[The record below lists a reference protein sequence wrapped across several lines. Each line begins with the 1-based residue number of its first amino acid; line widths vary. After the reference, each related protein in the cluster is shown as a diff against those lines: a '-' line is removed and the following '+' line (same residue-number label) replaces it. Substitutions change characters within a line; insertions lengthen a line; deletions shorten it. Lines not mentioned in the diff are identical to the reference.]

1 MAKMIKCATCG
12 ADIASNAK
20 SCPNCGAKNKK
31 PVYRRPI
38 FIILLV
44 IVILFGVR
52 SFNVARQHNSYVEK
66 GYAILKFDDGT
77 EMRSWDLNKI
87 EDESSVKAT
96 TYVGKEVNTTIQI
109 TNISPHFIEDGVG
122 CIVHHHF
129 ERQAF
134 VSLLVSAILNGLFHH
149 AESGLTFDH
158 FNQCRILVRSG
169 VACLFQRGLGSND
182 SAVGEIISEQILHGK
197 TFLVLL
203 APCVFL
209 GRHR

>member
-12 ADIASNAK
+12 ANIASNAK

-66 GYAILKFDDGT
+66 GYAILEFDDGT

-122 CIVHHHF
+122 CIRFSHSDY
-129 ERQAF
+129 
-134 VSLLVSAILNGLFHH
+134 SLTQNDYDTLTSLQDGDVIKVKGTICSIGGGNWFIELNNIT
-149 AESGLTFDH
+149 S
-158 FNQCRILVRSG
+158 VKK
-169 VACLFQRGLGSND
+169 
-182 SAVGEIISEQILHGK
+182 VG
-197 TFLVLL
+197 
-203 APCVFL
+203 
-209 GRHR
+209 

>member
-44 IVILFGVR
+44 IVILFCVR

-87 EDESSVKAT
+87 EDERSVKAT

-109 TNISPHFIEDGVG
+109 TNISTHFIEDGVG
-122 CIVHHHF
+122 CIRFSHSDY
-129 ERQAF
+129 
-134 VSLLVSAILNGLFHH
+134 SLTQNDYDTLTSLQDGDVIKVKGTICAIGGGNWFIELNNIT
-149 AESGLTFDH
+149 S
-158 FNQCRILVRSG
+158 VKK
-169 VACLFQRGLGSND
+169 
-182 SAVGEIISEQILHGK
+182 VG
-197 TFLVLL
+197 
-203 APCVFL
+203 
-209 GRHR
+209 